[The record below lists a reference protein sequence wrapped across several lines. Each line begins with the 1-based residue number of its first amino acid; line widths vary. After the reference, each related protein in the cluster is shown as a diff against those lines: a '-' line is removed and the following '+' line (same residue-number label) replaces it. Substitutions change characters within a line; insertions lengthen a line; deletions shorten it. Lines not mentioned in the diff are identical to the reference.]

1 MLNCP
6 HDGCSW
12 QAIAPSTDAAQ
23 QQLAKHAVE
32 EHAIPTDADIPDGK
46 FEVKLEEDGE
56 WMTVTAREAK
66 QLHDGV
72 HED

>member
-32 EHAIPTDADIPDGK
+32 EHAIPADADIPDGK
-46 FEVKLEEDGE
+46 FEVS
-56 WMTVTAREAK
+56 WRRTAS
-66 QLHDGV
+66 G
-72 HED
+72 